1 MAIDLNL
8 IQKLRSMTGAG
19 MSDVKEA
26 LDSSEG
32 DMDKAI
38 EFLRKKGAKAAAK
51 RADRETSEGIVHAYI
66 HTTGKVGAMVAL
78 GCETDF
84 VARNEAFKELA
95 NDIAMQVV
103 AANPLYVKPEE
114 ISAETVEMRK
124 AELSS
129 ELKAEGKP
137 ENMIEKIVEGK
148 LNKWYEEICLL
159 NQKFIKDDSMTI
171 KELLESKIGT
181 IGEKIE
187 VAGFSKLEV

>member
-26 LDSSEG
+26 LDSAGG

-51 RADRETSEGIVHAYI
+51 RADRDTTEGIIHAYI

-84 VARNEAFKELA
+84 VALNDSFKELA

-103 AANPLYVKPEE
+103 AANPLYVKPSE
-114 ISAETVEMRK
+114 IPAQTVEMRK
-124 AELSS
+124 AEITS

-159 NQKFIKDDSMTI
+159 NQKFIKDDSMTV

-187 VAGFSKLEV
+187 VVGFSKLEI